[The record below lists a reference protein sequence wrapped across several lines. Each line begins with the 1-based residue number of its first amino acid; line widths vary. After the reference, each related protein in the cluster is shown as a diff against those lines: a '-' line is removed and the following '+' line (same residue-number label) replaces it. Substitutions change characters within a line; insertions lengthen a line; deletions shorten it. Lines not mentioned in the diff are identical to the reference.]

1 MILTVLSVIA
11 LAIGVAHSSADM
23 SEADQLALE
32 ESRST
37 VVQVVPSQ
45 EDLDYPQ
52 LGL

>member
-1 MILTVLSVIA
+1 MILGILSVIA
-11 LAIGVAHSSADM
+11 LGIGVVHSAADL

-32 ESRST
+32 ESRLAI
-37 VVQVVPSQ
+37 VQVVPPQ